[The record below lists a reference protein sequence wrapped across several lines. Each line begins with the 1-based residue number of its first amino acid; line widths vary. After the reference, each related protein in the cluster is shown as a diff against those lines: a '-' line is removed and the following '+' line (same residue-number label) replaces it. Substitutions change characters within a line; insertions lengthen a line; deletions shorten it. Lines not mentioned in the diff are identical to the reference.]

1 MRNVS
6 EEKNT
11 GKISVS
17 GTRIISL
24 NVCMKRNED
33 EFVFSTVS
41 STDSDCEF
49 LEGEH
54 LSLFTRDTLSM
65 VRDR

>member
-11 GKISVS
+11 GKMSVS
-17 GTRIISL
+17 GARIVSL

-33 EFVFSTVS
+33 ECVFSTVS
-41 STDSDCEF
+41 STDSESELF
-49 LEGEH
+49 EGGQLRPFH
-54 LSLFTRDTLSM
+54 T
-65 VRDR
+65 